1 MFSSTWLSIMQLEF
15 VNISGAE
22 PWKNKEAK
30 KLVRSR
36 AMKDFRR
43 RQRES
48 AAKLLIGKSSR
59 NGYLHLLE
67 RAVMLMTWKLR
78 WRSLSQLLIPMTMLI
93 G

>member
-1 MFSSTWLSIMQLEF
+1 MQLEF

-48 AAKLLIGKSSR
+48 AAKHPSGKSSR
-59 NGYLHLLE
+59 NGHLYLHE
-67 RAVMLMTWKLR
+67 RAIMLMAWKLR
-78 WRSLSQLLIPMTMLI
+78 
-93 G
+93 